1 MKSITST
8 RLRAL
13 RFLSERYQ
21 QRDRAHYF
29 SEFMIF
35 VIFAIIS
42 VWPFLPVTRA
52 IMRLP

>member
-1 MKSITST
+1 MKSIIST
-8 RLRAL
+8 RLRAF

-21 QRDRAHYF
+21 QRDRAQQF
-29 SEFMIF
+29 SEFIIF
-35 VIFAIIS
+35 GIFAIIS

>member
-8 RLRAL
+8 RSRAL

-21 QRDRAHYF
+21 QRDQPNYF
-29 SEFMIF
+29 SEFF
-35 VIFAIIS
+35 VFGIFAIIS
-42 VWPFLPVTRA
+42 VWPFLPVTHA

>member
-1 MKSITST
+1 MESITST

-21 QRDRAHYF
+21 QRDRAHF
-29 SEFMIF
+29 FPELMIF
-35 VIFAIIS
+35 GIFAIIS
-42 VWPFLPVTRA
+42 VWPFLPVTHA

>member
-13 RFLSERYQ
+13 RFLSDRYQ
-21 QRDRAHYF
+21 QRDRADYLA
-29 SEFMIF
+29 EFMIF
-35 VIFAIIS
+35 GIFAIIS
-42 VWPFLPVTRA
+42 VWPFLPVTHA